1 MIAVFAVC
9 GETMWFNDSMS
20 DIVRERPLVAPEAA
34 SLLAILRDGVP
45 RTRAQLAELTG
56 LARSTIS
63 TRIDSLAAA
72 GLISPAGD
80 AVSTGGRPPA
90 RIAFRPE
97 SRMVIAIDLGATHG
111 VVAIADLAGTI
122 LDSESKRL
130 AIADGPE
137 PVLDWAL
144 ATAKRLVAD
153 SGRPVDDLVGIGI
166 GVPGPVEHSTGMPI
180 NPPIMPG
187 WDRFDIP
194 AYVGGSFSG
203 VPVLV
208 DNDVNLLALG
218 ERATAWRDQSDLLF
232 VKVATGIGAGI
243 INGGR
248 LQRGA
253 QGSAG
258 DLGHVRVPFTT
269 ETATHSARDA
279 DLEALASGPAI
290 ARALTAAG
298 IPAVTSEDVVTLARS
313 GNPVVL
319 QAIRQA
325 GRDLGEVVATCVNLL
340 NPSVV
345 VIGGSISRVGE
356 QLLAGVR
363 EVVYQR
369 STPLATQHVTI
380 TQSKAGETGGVLGA
394 AIMVIQHVLDPE
406 TAHATPARR

>member
-1 MIAVFAVC
+1 M
-9 GETMWFNDSMS
+9 TDSA
-20 DIVRERPLVAPEAA
+20 REPSLVAPDAA
-34 SLLAILRDGVP
+34 PLLSILRDGVP

-56 LARSTIS
+56 LARSTIAV
-63 TRIDSLAAA
+63 RIDSLTAT
-72 GLISPAGD
+72 GLVAPAGD
-80 AVSTGGRPPA
+80 DVSTGGRPPA
-90 RIAFRPE
+90 RIAFNPS
-97 SRMVIAIDLGATHG
+97 SRVVIAIDLGATHG
-111 VVAIADLAGTI
+111 VVAIADLAANI
-122 LDSESKRL
+122 LHSESRRIL
-130 AIADGPE
+130 IADGPE
-137 PVLDWAL
+137 AVLDWAL
-144 ATAKRLVAD
+144 STARALFAESKRPI
-153 SGRPVDDLVGIGI
+153 GDLIGVGV
-166 GVPGPVEHSTGMPI
+166 GVPGPVEHSTGTPV

-194 AYVGGSFSG
+194 AQVRRTFD

-218 ERATAWRDQSDLLF
+218 EHATSWPDQSDLLF

-258 DLGHVRVPFTT
+258 DLGHVRVPFGTDT
-269 ETATHSARDA
+269 PSHGAQDA

-290 ARALTAAG
+290 ARTLTAIG
-298 IPAVTSEDVVTLARS
+298 IPATTSDDVVTLART
-313 GNPVVL
+313 GNPAVL

-345 VIGGSISRVGE
+345 VVGGSLSRVGE

-369 STPLATQHVTI
+369 STPLATQYLTI
-380 TQSKAGETGGVLGA
+380 TQSQAGENGGVLGA
-394 AIMVIQHVLDPE
+394 AIMVIQHALDPDSDSDLHV
-406 TAHATPARR
+406 AGPPGPLAR

>member
-1 MIAVFAVC
+1 M
-9 GETMWFNDSMS
+9 TDS
-20 DIVRERPLVAPEAA
+20 VREPGIVAADA
-34 SLLAILRDGVP
+34 SDLLAILRDGVP

-56 LARSTIS
+56 LARSTIAV
-63 TRIDSLAAA
+63 RIDTLTAA
-72 GLISPAGD
+72 GLVAPAGD
-80 AVSTGGRPPA
+80 DVSTGGRPPA
-90 RIAFRPE
+90 RIRFNPD
-97 SRMVIAIDLGATHG
+97 SRVVVAIDLGATHG
-111 VVAIADLAGTI
+111 VVALADLAGTI
-122 LDSESKRL
+122 TTSESRRL
-130 AIADGPE
+130 LIADGPE

-144 ATAKRLVAD
+144 EAAQRLFAAT
-153 SGRPVDDLVGIGI
+153 GRPLADLVGIGI
-166 GVPGPVEHSTGMPI
+166 GVPGPVEHSTGLPV

-194 AYVGGSFSG
+194 AYVRRAFD

-218 ERATAWRDQSDLLF
+218 EHALAWPDRSDLLF

-243 INGGR
+243 ISGGR

-258 DLGHVRVPFTT
+258 DLGHVRVPFSS
-269 ETATHSARDA
+269 ETPSHGARDA

-298 IPAVTSEDVVTLARS
+298 IPAETSDDVVALART
-313 GNPVVL
+313 GNPEVL

-325 GRDLGEVVATCVNLL
+325 GRDLGEVVATCVNML
-340 NPSVV
+340 NPSLVV
-345 VIGGSISRVGE
+345 VGGSLSRVGE

-369 STPLATQHVTI
+369 STPLATQHLTI
-380 TQSKAGETGGVLGA
+380 TESRSGETGGAIGA
-394 AIMVIQHVLDPE
+394 AIMVIQHTLGPGI
-406 TAHATPARR
+406 ASHPLPR

>member
-1 MIAVFAVC
+1 M
-9 GETMWFNDSMS
+9 TDSARAS
-20 DIVRERPLVAPEAA
+20 GIVAA
-34 SLLAILRDGVP
+34 DASELLAILRDGVP

-56 LARSTIS
+56 LARSTIAV
-63 TRIDSLAAA
+63 RIDTLTET
-72 GLISPAGD
+72 GLVAPAGD
-80 AVSTGGRPPA
+80 DVSTGGRPPA
-90 RIAFRPE
+90 RIRFNPD
-97 SRMVIAIDLGATHG
+97 SRVVLAIDLGATHG
-111 VVAIADLAGTI
+111 VVALADLAGTI
-122 LDSESKRL
+122 TTSESRRL
-130 AIADGPE
+130 RISDGPE
-137 PVLDWAL
+137 AILDWAL
-144 ATAKRLVAD
+144 ETAERLYAAT
-153 SGRPVDDLVGIGI
+153 GRPLGDLVGVGI
-166 GVPGPVEHSTGMPI
+166 GVPGPVEHSTGLPV

-194 AYVGGSFSG
+194 AYVRRVFD

-218 ERATAWRDQSDLLF
+218 EHALAWPDQSELLF

-243 INGGR
+243 ISGGR

-258 DLGHVRVPFTT
+258 DLGHVRVPFTS
-269 ETATHSARDA
+269 ETPSHGASDA

-298 IPAVTSEDVVTLARS
+298 IPAASSDDVVALART
-313 GNPVVL
+313 GNAEVL

-340 NPSVV
+340 NPSLVV
-345 VIGGSISRVGE
+345 VGGSLSQVGE

-369 STPLATQHVTI
+369 STPLATQHLTI
-380 TQSKAGETGGVLGA
+380 TQSRSPETGGAIGA
-394 AIMVIQHVLDPE
+394 AIMVIQDTLGVASRPLP
-406 TAHATPARR
+406 R

>member
-1 MIAVFAVC
+1 
-9 GETMWFNDSMS
+9 MS

-63 TRIDSLAAA
+63 TRIDSLAAS

-90 RIAFRPE
+90 RIAFRPQ
-97 SRMVIAIDLGATHG
+97 SRMVVAIDLGATHG

-122 LDSESKRL
+122 LHSESRAL
-130 AIADGPE
+130 AIEDGPE
-137 PVLDWAL
+137 PVLSWAL
-144 ATAKRLVAD
+144 STAKRLVAE
-153 SGRPVDDLVGIGI
+153 SGRPVDDLIGIGI

-194 AYVGGSFSG
+194 AFVGASFDD

-218 ERATAWRDQSDLLF
+218 EQATAWRDQSDLLF

-243 INGGR
+243 ITGGR

-258 DLGHVRVPFTT
+258 DLGHVRVPFTA
-269 ETATHSARDA
+269 ETASHSAKDA

-290 ARALTAAG
+290 ARTLSAAG
-298 IPAVTSEDVVTLARS
+298 IPASTSEDVVTLART

-345 VIGGSISRVGE
+345 VVGGSISRVGE

-406 TAHATPARR
+406 VAHSTPVRR

>member
-1 MIAVFAVC
+1 MMC
-9 GETMWFNDSMS
+9 MTDTE
-20 DIVRERPLVAPEAA
+20 RERSLVAPEAA
-34 SLLAILRDGVP
+34 SLLTILRDGEP

-56 LARSTIS
+56 LARSTVA
-63 TRIDSLAAA
+63 TRIDSLTAT
-72 GLISPAGD
+72 GLIAPASD

-90 RIAFRPE
+90 RIAFNPE
-97 SRMVIAIDLGATHG
+97 SRMVVAIDLGATHG
-111 VVAIADLAGTI
+111 VVAIANLAGTI
-122 LDSESKRL
+122 LNSEARRL
-130 AIADGPE
+130 RISDGPE
-137 PVLDWAL
+137 KVLGWAL
-144 ATAKRLVAD
+144 ATATRLVTET
-153 SGRPVDDLVGIGI
+153 GRPAADLVGIGI

-194 AYVGGSFSG
+194 AYVRRSFA

-208 DNDVNLLALG
+208 DNDVNVLALG
-218 ERATAWRDQSDLLF
+218 EHATAWPDQSDLLF

-258 DLGHVRVPFTT
+258 DLGHVRVPFTN
-269 ETATHSARDA
+269 ETPSHGATDA

-290 ARALTAAG
+290 ARTLAAAG
-298 IPAVTSEDVVTLARS
+298 IPAETSEDVVALARS

-345 VIGGSISRVGE
+345 VIGGSIARVGE

-369 STPLATQHVTI
+369 STPLATQYVTI

-394 AIMVIQHVLDPE
+394 AIMVIQHVLDP
-406 TAHATPARR
+406 AAGPSTPVRR

>member
-1 MIAVFAVC
+1 V
-9 GETMWFNDSMS
+9 WFNDVMTGSA
-20 DIVRERPLVAPEAA
+20 RETTLVAPDAA
-34 SLLAILRDGVP
+34 PLLTILRDGVP

-56 LARSTIS
+56 LARSTIAI
-63 TRIDSLAAA
+63 RID
-72 GLISPAGD
+72 GLTASGLVAPAGD
-80 AVSTGGRPPA
+80 DVSSGGRPPA
-90 RIAFRPE
+90 RIAFNPS
-97 SRMVIAIDLGATHG
+97 SRIVIAVDLGATHG

-122 LDSESKRL
+122 LQSESRRIL
-130 AIADGPE
+130 ISEGPE
-137 PVLDWAL
+137 VVLDWAL
-144 ATAKRLVAD
+144 STAESLFSA
-153 SGRPVDDLVGIGI
+153 SGRAASDLIGVGI
-166 GVPGPVEHSTGMPI
+166 GVPGPVEHSTGTPV

-194 AYVGGSFSG
+194 SYVCRTFD

-218 ERATAWRDQSDLLF
+218 EHATAWPEQLDLLF
-232 VKVATGIGAGI
+232 VKIATGIGAGI

-258 DLGHVRVPFTT
+258 DLGHVRVPFGAGTPSHG
-269 ETATHSARDA
+269 AQDA

-298 IPAVTSEDVVTLARS
+298 IPADTSEDVVTLART
-313 GNPVVL
+313 GNPAVL

-345 VIGGSISRVGE
+345 VVGGSLSRVGE

-369 STPLATQHVTI
+369 STPLATQYLTI
-380 TQSKAGETGGVLGA
+380 TQSRAGEMGGVLGA
-394 AIMVIQHVLDPE
+394 AIMVIQNALDPDAE
-406 TAHATPARR
+406 RRTPSRSLGR

>member
-1 MIAVFAVC
+1 M
-9 GETMWFNDSMS
+9 TDSA
-20 DIVRERPLVAPEAA
+20 REATLVAPDAA
-34 SLLAILRDGVP
+34 PLLTILRDGVP

-56 LARSTIS
+56 LARSTIAV
-63 TRIDSLAAA
+63 RIDSLTAT
-72 GLISPAGD
+72 GLVAPAGD
-80 AVSTGGRPPA
+80 DVSTGGRPPA
-90 RIAFRPE
+90 RIAFNPS
-97 SRMVIAIDLGATHG
+97 SRVVIAIDLGATHG

-122 LDSESKRL
+122 LHSESRRIL
-130 AIADGPE
+130 ISDGPTA
-137 PVLDWAL
+137 VLDWSLTTAAAL
-144 ATAKRLVAD
+144 YAE
-153 SGRPVDDLVGIGI
+153 SGRPDADLIGVGI
-166 GVPGPVEHSTGMPI
+166 GVPGPVEHSTGTPV

-194 AYVGGSFSG
+194 AYVRRSFD

-218 ERATAWRDQSDLLF
+218 EHATSWPDQSDLLF

-258 DLGHVRVPFTT
+258 DLGHVRVPFGA
-269 ETATHSARDA
+269 ETPSHGAKDA

-290 ARALTAAG
+290 ARALTAEG
-298 IPAVTSEDVVTLARS
+298 IPAATSEDVVTLART
-313 GNPVVL
+313 GNAVVL

-345 VIGGSISRVGE
+345 VVGGSLSRVGE

-369 STPLATQHVTI
+369 STPLATQYLTI
-380 TQSKAGETGGVLGA
+380 THSRAGETGGVLGA
-394 AIMVIQHVLDPE
+394 AIMVIQHALDPD
-406 TAHATPARR
+406 ADRHSPAPSRSLGR

>member
-1 MIAVFAVC
+1 VC
-9 GETMWFNDSMS
+9 FNVLMTDSA
-20 DIVRERPLVAPEAA
+20 REATLVAPDAA
-34 SLLAILRDGVP
+34 PLLTILRDGIP

-56 LARSTIS
+56 LARSTIAV
-63 TRIDSLAAA
+63 RIDSLTAT
-72 GLISPAGD
+72 GLVAPAGD
-80 AVSTGGRPPA
+80 DVSTGGRPPA
-90 RIAFRPE
+90 RIAFNPD
-97 SRMVIAIDLGATHG
+97 SRVVIAVDLGATHG

-122 LDSESKRL
+122 LHSESRRIL
-130 AIADGPE
+130 ISDGPE
-137 PVLDWAL
+137 TVLDWAL
-144 ATAKRLVAD
+144 TTAAALYAE
-153 SGRPVDDLVGIGI
+153 SGRPDADLIGVGI
-166 GVPGPVEHSTGMPI
+166 GVPGPVEHSTGTPV

-194 AYVGGSFSG
+194 AYVRRSFD

-218 ERATAWRDQSDLLF
+218 EHATSWPDQSDLLF

-258 DLGHVRVPFTT
+258 DLGHVRVPFGA
-269 ETATHSARDA
+269 ETPSHGAQDA

-290 ARALTAAG
+290 ARALTAEG
-298 IPAVTSEDVVTLARS
+298 IPAATSEDVVTLART

-345 VIGGSISRVGE
+345 VVGGSLSRVGE

-369 STPLATQHVTI
+369 STPLATQYLTI
-380 TQSKAGETGGVLGA
+380 THSRAGETGGVLGA
-394 AIMVIQHVLDPE
+394 AIMVIQHALDPD
-406 TAHATPARR
+406 ADRHSPAPSRSLGR

>member
-1 MIAVFAVC
+1 VC
-9 GETMWFNDSMS
+9 FNVLMTDSA
-20 DIVRERPLVAPEAA
+20 REATLVAPDAA
-34 SLLAILRDGVP
+34 PLLTILRDGIP

-56 LARSTIS
+56 LARSTIAV
-63 TRIDSLAAA
+63 RIDSLTAT
-72 GLISPAGD
+72 GLVAPAGD
-80 AVSTGGRPPA
+80 DVSTGGRPPA
-90 RIAFRPE
+90 RIAFNPS
-97 SRMVIAIDLGATHG
+97 SRVVIAIDLGATHG

-122 LDSESKRL
+122 LHSESRRIL
-130 AIADGPE
+130 ISDGPE
-137 PVLDWAL
+137 AVLDWSLTTAAAL
-144 ATAKRLVAD
+144 YAE
-153 SGRPVDDLVGIGI
+153 SGRPDADLIGVGI
-166 GVPGPVEHSTGMPI
+166 GVPGPVEHSTGTPV

-187 WDRFDIP
+187 WNRFDIP
-194 AYVGGSFSG
+194 AYVRRSFD

-218 ERATAWRDQSDLLF
+218 EHATSWPDQSDLLF

-258 DLGHVRVPFTT
+258 DLGHVRVPFGA
-269 ETATHSARDA
+269 ETPSHGTKDA

-290 ARALTAAG
+290 ARALTAEG
-298 IPAVTSEDVVTLARS
+298 IPAATSEDVVTLART
-313 GNPVVL
+313 GNAVVL

-345 VIGGSISRVGE
+345 VVGGSLSRVGE

-369 STPLATQHVTI
+369 STPLATQYLTI
-380 TQSKAGETGGVLGA
+380 THSRAGETGGVLGA
-394 AIMVIQHVLDPE
+394 AIMVIQHALDPD
-406 TAHATPARR
+406 ADRHSPAPSRSLGH

>member
-1 MIAVFAVC
+1 M
-9 GETMWFNDSMS
+9 TDS
-20 DIVRERPLVAPEAA
+20 VRESGIVAADA
-34 SLLAILRDGVP
+34 SELLAILRDGVP

-56 LARSTIS
+56 LARSTIAV
-63 TRIDSLAAA
+63 RIDTLTES
-72 GLISPAGD
+72 GLVAPAGD
-80 AVSTGGRPPA
+80 DVSTGGRPPA
-90 RIAFRPE
+90 RIRFNPD
-97 SRMVIAIDLGATHG
+97 SRVVLGVDLGATHG
-111 VVAIADLAGTI
+111 VVALADLAGTVTSS
-122 LDSESKRL
+122 DSRRL
-130 AIADGPE
+130 QISDGPE
-137 PVLDWAL
+137 AVLDWAL
-144 ATAKRLVAD
+144 ETAERLYAAT
-153 SGRPVDDLVGIGI
+153 GRPLGDLVGVGV
-166 GVPGPVEHSTGMPI
+166 GVPGPVEHSTGLPV

-194 AYVGGSFSG
+194 AYVRRVFD

-218 ERATAWRDQSDLLF
+218 EHALAWPDQSELLF

-243 INGGR
+243 ISGGR

-258 DLGHVRVPFTT
+258 DLGHVRVPFTS
-269 ETATHSARDA
+269 ETPSHGARDA

-298 IPAVTSEDVVTLARS
+298 IPAETSDDVVALART
-313 GNPVVL
+313 GNAEVL

-340 NPSVV
+340 NPSLVV
-345 VIGGSISRVGE
+345 VGGSLSQVGE

-369 STPLATQHVTI
+369 STPLATQHLTI
-380 TQSKAGETGGVLGA
+380 TQSRSGETGGAIGA
-394 AIMVIQHVLDPE
+394 AIMVIQDTLGVASRPLP
-406 TAHATPARR
+406 R

>member
-1 MIAVFAVC
+1 
-9 GETMWFNDSMS
+9 MS

-97 SRMVIAIDLGATHG
+97 SRMIIAIDLGATHG

-144 ATAKRLVAD
+144 TTAKRLVAD

-258 DLGHVRVPFTT
+258 DLGHVRVPFTS

-290 ARALTAAG
+290 ARALTATG

-406 TAHATPARR
+406 TAHAMPARR